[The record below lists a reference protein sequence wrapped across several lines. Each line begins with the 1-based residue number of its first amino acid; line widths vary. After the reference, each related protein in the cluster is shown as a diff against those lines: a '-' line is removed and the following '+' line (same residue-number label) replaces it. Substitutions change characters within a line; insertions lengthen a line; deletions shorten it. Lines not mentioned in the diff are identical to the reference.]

1 VKLADC
7 WLVDVILSGVIGN
20 FLVND
25 VDVTAFVEPSS
36 NEVLEARRDRIAV
49 VRRVVDPLTD
59 DELERVCTRSPATS
73 PPSGTGRP
81 CTGHRESQAGELICS

>member
-59 DELERVCTRSPATS
+59 DELERVCTRSPRHHHLQALADRVRVI
-73 PPSGTGRP
+73 GRA
-81 CTGHRESQAGELICS
+81 RRAS